1 MERKLVMSS
10 ELHSIGYDPA
20 EQVLEVE
27 FRTGGIYRY
36 LGVPRASYNALM
48 AAMSKGRFF
57 NTQIKSSYPCTQV
70 E

>member
-1 MERKLVMSS
+1 MQRKLVMSS

-20 EQVLEVE
+20 GQILEVE

-36 LGVPRASYNALM
+36 LGVPQGSYDALM
-48 AAMSKGRFF
+48 AATSKGRFF
-57 NTQIKSSYPCTQV
+57 NTQIKPSYPCTQA